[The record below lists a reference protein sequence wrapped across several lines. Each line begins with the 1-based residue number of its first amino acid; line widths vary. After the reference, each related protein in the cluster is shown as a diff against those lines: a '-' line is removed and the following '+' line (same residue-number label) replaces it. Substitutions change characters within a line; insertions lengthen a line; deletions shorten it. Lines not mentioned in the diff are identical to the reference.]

1 MAVAQARFWVRNV
14 ALLLGAAA
22 LVAAILVMR
31 PWSNSAHAG
40 DGEGPHGDDSEQIG
54 GNSIPVQ
61 VIQPRL
67 DARFRV
73 SVTQPAYVEA
83 YYQDELKARV
93 AGPVL
98 RVYKTIGNRVKAGE
112 KLIEI
117 SVPDLVQEVAQ
128 KQAIVQQR
136 KREREVAKAHRAKAD
151 ADILIAK
158 AAIKEKLADV
168 DVADATT
175 TFRQQELERFRGM
188 ARDEAITGLV
198 IDERKKFAEAGAA
211 ASRAARAMVE
221 RARAEETGAK
231 AKLQEAIADEQLKE
245 ALIEVAQ
252 QDLALAKEKL
262 GFGTLTAPFDG
273 VITRRNVDPGS
284 FVQNSAG
291 SPGRGLLTIQQTE
304 VVTIVMNLPDNY
316 APYVDDQTEAIIQM
330 TELPEVE
337 IRARVTRHSPS
348 LQTPAQDRTMRVE
361 VDLYNRGPK
370 AWEAFKQR
378 VQASNGAVLKDGK
391 LPVFPTANK
400 DLRDQ
405 LGVTRLL
412 PGMYGTM
419 QLVLHNFR
427 NVHLIP
433 SQAIFTKGGKS
444 YIYIVRQGTA
454 HLTAVDV
461 QVDDGILAKVTMTA
475 GPRGQR
481 RELTG
486 AEQIILNNQGE
497 LTDGQAV
504 EANQVKW

>member
-1 MAVAQARFWVRNV
+1 MAAVQIRFWFRT
-14 ALLLGAAA
+14 AA
-22 LVAAILVMR
+22 LVMGGAALVVAIVVMR
-31 PWSNSAHAG
+31 PWGTNAHGADVEG
-40 DGEGPHGDDSEQIG
+40 ASDGGEHLVGTA
-54 GNSIPVQ
+54 IPVQ

-67 DARFRV
+67 DPRFRV

-98 RVYKTIGNRVKAGE
+98 RVYKTIGSRVKSGE

-117 SVPDLVQEVAQ
+117 SVPDLVVEVARKEAVV
-128 KQAIVQQR
+128 KQRQR
-136 KREREVAKAHRAKAD
+136 ELEVAKAMRGKAD

-158 AAIKEKLADV
+158 ATIKEKEADV

-175 TFRQQELERFRGM
+175 IFRKQELERFRGM
-188 ARDEAITGLV
+188 AKDDTILGNVVE
-198 IDERKKFAEAGAA
+198 ERKKFAEAGAA
-211 ASRAARAMVE
+211 ASRAARAAVE

-245 ALIEVAQ
+245 ALIEVARK
-252 QDLALAKEKL
+252 DLDLAKEKL
-262 GFGTLTAPFDG
+262 GFATLTAPFDG

-291 SPGRGLLTIQQTE
+291 SPGPGLLTIQQTE

-316 APYVDDQTEAIIQM
+316 APYIDDQTEAIIQM

-361 VDLYNRGPK
+361 VDLYNRGLK
-370 AWEAFKQR
+370 AWEAFQR
-378 VQASNGAVLKDGK
+378 RVEASNSTTLKDGK

-419 QLVLHNFR
+419 RLVLHNFK
-427 NVHLIP
+427 NAHLIP
-433 SQAIFTKGGKS
+433 SQAIFSKGGKS
-444 YIYIVRQGTA
+444 YIYLVQDGTA
-454 HLTAVDV
+454 HLTPVDV
-461 QVDDGILAKVTMTA
+461 QVDDGILAKVTVTTGA
-475 GPRGQR
+475 RGQR

-486 AEQIILNNQGE
+486 LEQIILNNQGE
-497 LTDGQAV
+497 LTDNQAV